1 LKTPFQKQ
9 PLIEIIPGN
18 LSHPRI
24 QPFLLFPVF
33 APTVERCYAKAV
45 PKPID
50 DSQVPINPPD
60 RVR

>member
-18 LSHPRI
+18 LAHPRI
-24 QPFLLFPVF
+24 QPFLLFLAF
-33 APTVERCYAKAV
+33 APTVESSYAKAV
-45 PKPID
+45 PKPVG